1 LDKIFFTYKQSK
13 WIKII
18 FVITAVDIIE
28 QQLDVEHYQHIITV
42 EVEQEKDKRQKLD
55 VTALKIGTLFNLLQ
69 FTVYLIFQQFHIII

>member
-1 LDKIFFTYKQSK
+1 MDKIFFTYKQSK